1 VEKERL
7 GKKYYTNK
15 GSKDN
20 IIISIAGVHGIGKT
34 TIFNLLKKKLGD
46 NNKFKF
52 FPERYLKIPPF
63 PFGSNDKQIAFRSEI
78 HFLQQLIRRNQNITN
93 FNNKYNGRVIFL
105 DRTPICVLVYSKSLY
120 LKEKDYNLI
129 LDMYKSV
136 KWKEDYVVYLTA
148 ETDTILKRIIQ
159 RGSIDNTRKDWNE
172 DDKKYL
178 LEILSY
184 YSQFLFPKTQ
194 TKKVFTIDTNN
205 LTAENVTEEIKN
217 IVIHLS
223 GYSFNK
229 YDNSSSTQKILNEF
243 M

>member
-1 VEKERL
+1 MEKERL

-52 FPERYLKIPPF
+52 FPERYIKIPPF
-63 PFGSNDKQIAFRSEI
+63 PFGSNNKQIAFRSEI
-78 HFLQQLIRRNQNITN
+78 HFLQQLIRRNKNITN
-93 FNNKYNGRVIFL
+93 FDNKYNGRVVFL
-105 DRTPICVLVYSKSLY
+105 DRTSICVLVYSKSLY

-129 LDMYKSV
+129 HDMYKSV
-136 KWKEDYVVYLTA
+136 KWKEDYIVYLTA

-184 YSQFLFPKTQ
+184 YNQFLSAKTQ

-205 LTAENVTEEIKN
+205 LTAENVIEEIKN
-217 IVIHLS
+217 IVIDLS
-223 GYSFNK
+223 GHSFNK
-229 YDNSSSTQKILNEF
+229 YDNSSSTQKVINEF

>member
-1 VEKERL
+1 MEKERL

-34 TIFNLLKKKLGD
+34 TIFNLLKKNLGD

-52 FPERYLKIPPF
+52 FPERYIKIPPF
-63 PFGSNDKQIAFRSEI
+63 PFGSGNKQIAFRSEI
-78 HFLQQLIRRNQNITN
+78 HFLQQLIRRNKNITN
-93 FNNKYNGRVIFL
+93 FDNKYNGRVVFL
-105 DRTPICVLVYSKSLY
+105 DRTSICVLVYSKSLY

-129 LDMYKSV
+129 HDMYESV
-136 KWKEDYVVYLTA
+136 KWKEDYIVYLTA

-159 RGSIDNTRKDWNE
+159 RGSIDNTRRDWNE

-184 YSQFLFPKTQ
+184 YNQFLFAKTQ

-205 LTAENVTEEIKN
+205 LTAENVIEEIKN
-217 IVIHLS
+217 MVIDLS
-223 GYSFNK
+223 GHSFNK
-229 YDNSSSTQKILNEF
+229 YDNSSSTQKVINEF

>member
-7 GKKYYTNK
+7 GRRYFTNK

-34 TIFNLLKKKLGD
+34 TIFNLLKFFLGD

-52 FPERYLKIPPF
+52 FPERYIKIPPF
-63 PFGSNDKQIAFRSEI
+63 PFGSGNKQIAFRSEI
-78 HFLQQLIRRNQNITN
+78 HFLQQLTRRNKNITN
-93 FNNKYNGRVIFL
+93 FDNKYNGRVIFL

-129 LDMYKSV
+129 HDMYKSV
-136 KWKEDYVVYLTA
+136 KWKEDFVIYLTA
-148 ETDTILKRIIQ
+148 ETDTILNRIIQ

-184 YSQFLFPKTQ
+184 YNQFLFPKTQ
-194 TKKVFTIDTNN
+194 PKKVFTIDTNN
-205 LTAENVTEEIKN
+205 LTVENVIEDIKN
-217 IVIHLS
+217 IVTDLS

-229 YDNSSSTQKILNEF
+229 YDKTSSTQKKLNEF

>member
-1 VEKERL
+1 MEKERL

-52 FPERYLKIPPF
+52 FPERYIKIPPF
-63 PFGSNDKQIAFRSEI
+63 PFGSDNKQIAFRSEI
-78 HFLQQLIRRNQNITN
+78 HFLQQLIRRNKNITN
-93 FNNKYNGRVIFL
+93 FDNKYNGRVVFL
-105 DRTPICVLVYSKSLY
+105 DRTSICVLVYSKSLY

-129 LDMYKSV
+129 HDMYESV
-136 KWKEDYVVYLTA
+136 KWKEDYIVYLTA

-184 YSQFLFPKTQ
+184 YTQFLFAKTQ

-205 LTAENVTEEIKN
+205 LTAENVIEEIKN
-217 IVIHLS
+217 IVIDLS
-223 GYSFNK
+223 GHSFNK
-229 YDNSSSTQKILNEF
+229 YDNSSSTQKVINEF